1 MSEALS
7 EDETGDLLKLAADR
21 KFRGRWTN
29 EEDDRLRQA
38 VEMYEGKN
46 WKRIATMAFG
56 DSKTDVQCLHRW
68 QKVLRPGLVK
78 GPWTVEEDMLVMQL
92 VSRYGLKK
100 WSQIAS
106 HLKGRLGKQCR
117 ERWFNHLNPDIKK
130 DAWTAEEDDVILHA
144 HLELGNKWAQIA
156 ARLPGRTD
164 NAIKNRWN
172 STLQRI
178 VHSDEEDPLW
188 RKHAPSPRE
197 YDHESQ
203 ISPTKKSIVANLFP
217 SGNDESSPNNNPSV
231 LLSTLFPALT
241 PAILRKPPRTPVR
254 DASAS
259 PLFPLADTLHEARQR
274 RKLLMPEA
282 THLRPLKQRRLLRF
296 VREPGNSDFGGP
308 TSPSQLILANDATPV
323 RTGLNSAR
331 NPLYAQAELM
341 MGMLSA
347 PREIY
352 TPSKTC
358 FAVSKRNIEEDDD
371 EGDDSDEEDEERDD
385 ETPVGGLSALR
396 DATALHT
403 PKKFRD
409 DAPSLS
415 LGAGTACSSPKVD

>member
-7 EDETGDLLKLAADR
+7 EDETGDLLKLAADK
-21 KFRGRWTN
+21 KFRGRWSN
-29 EEDDRLRQA
+29 EEDERLRQA

-78 GPWTVEEDMLVMQL
+78 GPWTVEEDLLVMQL

-144 HLELGNKWAQIA
+144 HWELGNKWAQIA

-178 VHSDEEDPLW
+178 VHSDSEHLVDDEDTFW
-188 RKHAPSPRE
+188 RKRAHSPRE
-197 YDHESQ
+197 IDYDSQ
-203 ISPTKKSIVANLFP
+203 NSPTKKSIVANLFP
-217 SGNDESSPNNNPSV
+217 SAGNDESSPSNNPSA
-231 LLSTLFPALT
+231 LLSTLFPALS
-241 PAILRKPPRTPVR
+241 PAILRKTPRTPGR
-254 DASAS
+254 EASS
-259 PLFPLADTLHEARQR
+259 SPLADTLQEARQR

-282 THLRPLKQRRLLRF
+282 AHLRPLKQRRLLRF
-296 VREPGNSDFGGP
+296 VRELGDPDFGGP
-308 TSPSQLILANDATPV
+308 ASPSQLILANDTATPV
-323 RTGLNSAR
+323 RTGLSSAR
-331 NPLYAQAELM
+331 DPLYAQAELM
-341 MGMLSA
+341 LGMLSA
-347 PREIY
+347 PSRELR
-352 TPSKTC
+352 TPPKTGP
-358 FAVSKRNIEEDDD
+358 VMKRGVDEEEDD
-371 EGDDSDEEDEERDD
+371 EGDDSDEEDD
-385 ETPVGGLSALR
+385 ECDEVPVGGLSVLR

-403 PKKFRD
+403 PKKSEEVLF
-409 DAPSLS
+409 PW
-415 LGAGTACSSPKVD
+415 